1 MIDNSFQN
9 IKLTAKDYI
18 LCFIL
23 IAISGINNFGG
34 YIINTIVFII
44 ILFIFFSQIKI
55 TRFFILYFLFVL
67 FILIVSGIQ
76 YSYFQL
82 NNYLSLFMKIFTAY
96 IIMYLLGMKFFKTYI
111 KVIYI
116 LSVISLIFWTI
127 FVLSP
132 SIEKYFLLKVT
143 PIFDHYL
150 YNLSTER
157 RPAPNFIIYT
167 MNHWGVNVALEGLNR
182 MTIGITGIERIFMRN
197 SMCFGEPSIAMFF
210 VIPALL
216 FSILNNKF
224 LSKENIIFILVII
237 TSWSTGGFAVL
248 FFLMAGWFLTQR
260 GGKNKFILLP
270 IALIIGYYT
279 FVNVESFGLELL
291 DKIDQLQTTDINY
304 AARTRLVNAV
314 LDIKDSFNHPLFGNG
329 FYMEARPL
337 TQYDWRTNGTT
348 YLLNK
353 YGYLAFILYF
363 YFIYKFFQLLC
374 RSYNIEAQFA
384 LVMVVSL
391 IFIGFGNK
399 YFEKPLFIGLTMVY
413 NILINLRV
421 VQSD

>member
-1 MIDNSFQN
+1 MIDSSFQN
-9 IKLTAKDYI
+9 IKLTIRDYI
-18 LCFIL
+18 LCFLL

-96 IIMYLLGMKFFKTYI
+96 IIMYLLGIKFFKTYI

-116 LSVISLIFWTI
+116 LGVISLIFWTI

-132 SIEKYFLLKVT
+132 TIEKFFYLKIT
-143 PIFDHYL
+143 PFFDYYL
-150 YNLSTER
+150 YDISADR

-182 MTIGITGIERIFMRN
+182 MTIGITGVERIFMRN

-248 FFLMAGWFLTQR
+248 FFLIAGWFLTQR
-260 GGKNKFILLP
+260 GGKNKFILFP

-374 RSYNIEAQFA
+374 RSYNIKAQFA
-384 LVMVVSL
+384 LVMVASL

-413 NILINLRV
+413 NIIINLRV